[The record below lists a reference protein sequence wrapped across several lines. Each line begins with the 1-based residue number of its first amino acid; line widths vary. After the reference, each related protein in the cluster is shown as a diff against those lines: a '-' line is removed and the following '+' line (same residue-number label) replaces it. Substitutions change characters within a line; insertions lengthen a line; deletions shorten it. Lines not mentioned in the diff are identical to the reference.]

1 MVTTVLIALF
11 SPAQGNSPLFRG
23 NTPHAWSRRL
33 SHRIAF
39 KRARSLR
46 IREGIAGRKLDPITH
61 VGADDPIWRLFGLT
75 SRVNLNE
82 HTPHLTT
89 GSCVTNRIG
98 CTTIPVCSGRA
109 T

>member
-46 IREGIAGRKLDPITH
+46 IREGVAGQKLDPITH
-61 VGADDPIWRLFGLT
+61 VGADDPTDNQSQPAPRNALT
-75 SRVNLNE
+75 SSARAASMSFALPVRSAL
-82 HTPHLTT
+82 P
-89 GSCVTNRIG
+89 RIM
-98 CTTIPVCSGRA
+98 RA
-109 T
+109 